1 MQLKVIKFSCDTVTT
16 WFAHL
21 KLVFLARFCSQTY
34 IGQTGHNVEL
44 RWEEH
49 ENIPKDSE
57 PTKHLNENL
66 SHEFS

>member
-1 MQLKVIKFSCDTVTT
+1 MICSFKIG
-16 WFAHL
+16 
-21 KLVFLARFCSQTY
+21 FLARFCSQIY